1 METIIDVK
9 NVTFTYLHRK
19 NPALR
24 NISFQIKQ
32 GEFVSLIG
40 PLGAGKSTLLY
51 ALNGVVPNHF
61 PGRLDGDVF
70 VKGKNTRKHSIV
82 ELANDVALVV
92 EDPQVQIF
100 NLTVEDDVAFGP
112 INLKV
117 PAEEIDERV
126 NYALKALRLEE
137 LRKRHPREF
146 SGGQQQRVALAGA
159 LAMRPSLIALD
170 EPISMLDPIGKRE
183 VLDAISAL
191 NKKYGIACIIS
202 ESGSDI
208 ESVINMSTR
217 VLVMDNGELILDGE
231 VHEALKDDLL
241 DRLGVGLPQVAS
253 LFLRMKQKFNLDVST
268 PSTIDEA
275 VEALQKLVDEKKVKI
290 KKELANIQNSNNQNN
305 SLPNVKNMHKDKKPI
320 LVASN
325 IWYQYPNGTV
335 ALKGVGLKLYP
346 GELVAFIGQNG
357 SGKSTLAL
365 TLAGAMKPMN
375 NDSLITIEGQEIS
388 RIPHN
393 KRITMINYVFQ
404 NPDNQLFSSRVLE
417 EISFALKMIGKSKKD
432 VDEIAKQ
439 VMEELGLT
447 GIENRLI
454 INLTKDLKTLVALA
468 SVYVLKPKILIVDE
482 PTGGLDRKTASKLME
497 VFVRLKNAGNS
508 IVIITHDMRL
518 VYEFADR
525 VVVLHNGRI
534 LLDGPTGSVFA
545 NHEILRR
552 AFIVPPQIS
561 RLAAAF
567 KKYGIQP
574 TTYLVDEMLN
584 YMERGE

>member
-9 NVTFTYLHRK
+9 NVTFTYLHRR
-19 NPALR
+19 NPALK
-24 NISFQIKQ
+24 NINFQIKE
-32 GEFVSLIG
+32 GEFISLIG

-61 PGRLDGDVF
+61 TGKLEGDVL
-70 VKGKNTRKHSIV
+70 VKGKNTREHKIV
-82 ELANDVALVV
+82 DLANDVTLVV
-92 EDPQVQIF
+92 EDPQIQIF

-112 INLKV
+112 INLKL
-117 PAEEIDERV
+117 PADEIEKRV
-126 NYALKALRLEE
+126 NYALKALRLDE
-137 LRKRHPREF
+137 LRKSHPREL

-183 VLDAISAL
+183 VLDAISDL

-217 VLVMDNGELILDGE
+217 VLVMDKSELILDGD
-231 VHEALKDDLL
+231 VHEALKDDLF
-241 DRLGVGLPQVAS
+241 DRLGVGLPQVAN
-253 LFLRMKQKFNLDVST
+253 LFLKMRQKFNLDIST
-268 PSTIDEA
+268 PATIDEA
-275 VEALQKLVDEKKVKI
+275 IDVLQRLIDEKKIKI
-290 KKELANIQNSNNQNN
+290 KKELAELQSLNNKGQK
-305 SLPNVKNMHKDKKPI
+305 LNVKNLHKGREPI

-325 IWYQYPNGTV
+325 VWYQYPNGTV

-365 TLAGAMKPMN
+365 TLAGAMKPTN
-375 NDSLITIEGQEIS
+375 NDSLIMIGGQEIS
-388 RIPHN
+388 KIPHN
-393 KRITMINYVFQ
+393 KRITLINYVFQ
-404 NPDNQLFSSRVLE
+404 NPDNQLFSSKVLE
-417 EISFALKMIGKSKKD
+417 EISFALKMIGKTKKD
-432 VDEIAKQ
+432 INEATKQ

-447 GIENRLI
+447 GIENKLI

-468 SVYVLKPKILIVDE
+468 SVYVLKPKILLVDE

-497 VFVRLKNAGNS
+497 VFVRLKKAGNS
-508 IVIITHDMRL
+508 IAIITHDMRL

-525 VVVLHNGRI
+525 VIVLHNGRI

-552 AFIVPPQIS
+552 AFIVPPQMS

-567 KKYGIQP
+567 SKYGISP
-574 TTYLVDEMLN
+574 TTYLVDEMLK
-584 YMERGE
+584 YMEGGE